1 MTVSTLHTAV
11 PATMMVG
18 RVRRHTSTRTWRRPQ
33 RMQPRKARLPGWQ
46 WLIGVLGK
54 TMRARSTAKIP
65 SMTMGRLLN
74 HSLISRK
81 VTSSAYGQV
90 MKVASCRGMIRN
102 SP

>member
-1 MTVSTLHTAV
+1 
-11 PATMMVG
+11 
-18 RVRRHTSTRTWRRPQ
+18 
-33 RMQPRKARLPGWQ
+33 MQPRKARLPGWQ

-81 VTSSAYGQV
+81 VTPSAYGQV
-90 MKVASCRGMIRN
+90 MKVASRRGMIRN